1 VVIKIGFVS
10 SWSDDVIDVVITE
23 NYTPSFGDL
32 LYTRERTGDVVR
44 TVVLEVV
51 GLRSEAPSTSAPV
64 EVQGVLGALET
75 WRVAR
80 ARLFLEILESSSGVI
95 LAKASRPPSL
105 MSAVYLARNRDIDS
119 EEIMRKVS
127 EYTSI
132 KGVSV
137 GVLRSGVVHNKAL
150 AAERYFTSAQ
160 FRLNLRE
167 ILRKHVLV
175 VGQTGSGKTSGVMG
189 VLVKYALE
197 SSERVGWLV
206 IDRHGEYTPPEGYV
220 EGKFIG
226 TYVDAIRINPHLA
239 GTKVYTYRFTTSPQ
253 PNRSFST
260 VPGVF
265 YIREEPVK
273 ASSITFSD
281 FAALEGVGYE
291 RATLIEEFL
300 TILLDLFKY
309 IEMNQE
315 DVKKRTQMGNI
326 MLDDC
331 FVGTSGDV
339 EGVAGNM
346 IALIPL
352 LADNMVRYEGVGLRR
367 EDKAGL
373 HRVLVD
379 AGVDARATRVLRRL
393 VLTVM
398 GWRVKTA
405 AKGRSRVVVLDDSRS
420 VIKVAPVLKDPEKLP
435 CLLKV
440 IADALSA
447 LHGVKQGSYPWR
459 DLCTERSLEIRDAQ
473 GVDLGEIVRSVDEG
487 HTVILDV
494 SQLSNVQADLVAL
507 TVARRLFEHR
517 LDLGVE
523 ESSRRPVI
531 SIVSE
536 EAPLYLSPERV
547 ESPFN
552 PFARIAREGRKFG
565 VGLVAISQM
574 ATLIERQLLANFNT
588 LIVMRTRS
596 SSDLNFFRDIGV
608 PVETLPYLG
617 DREAF
622 LYTPDLPIKEPIP
635 VYIQSW
641 FDDEV
646 IKQVRERVERL
657 SREVK
662 VPREI
667 LED

>member
-1 VVIKIGFVS
+1 MIKVGFVS
-10 SWSDDVIDVVITE
+10 RWSDDVVEVVITE

-32 LYTRERTGDVVR
+32 LYTRERAGEVVR

-64 EVQGVLGALET
+64 EAQGVLSALET
-75 WRVAR
+75 SRVAK
-80 ARLFLEILESSSGVI
+80 ARLFLEILESPSGAI
-95 LAKASRPPSL
+95 LAKASRPPPLLST
-105 MSAVYLARNRDIDS
+105 VYLARNRDVDS

-127 EYTSI
+127 EHTST

-150 AAERYFTSAQ
+150 VAERYFTSAQ

-175 VGQTGSGKTSGVMG
+175 VGQTGSGKTSGIMG
-189 VLVKYALE
+189 ILVKYALE

-220 EGKFIG
+220 EGRFIG
-226 TYVDAIRINPHLA
+226 VYVDAIRANPQLT
-239 GTKVYTYRFTTSPQ
+239 GTRVYTYRFTTSSQ

-260 VPGVF
+260 VPGMF
-265 YIREEPVK
+265 YVREEPVK
-273 ASSITFSD
+273 ASSVTFSD

-291 RATLIEEFL
+291 RAASMEEFL

-309 IEMNQE
+309 IEANHE
-315 DVKKRTQMGNI
+315 VVKKRAQMVNI
-326 MLDDC
+326 ALDGC
-331 FVGTSGDV
+331 FIGASGDV
-339 EGVAGNM
+339 EGVTGNM

-352 LADNMVRYEGVGLRR
+352 LADNMVRYEGVGLKR
-367 EDKAGL
+367 ENKAGL

-393 VLTVM
+393 VLTTM
-398 GWRVKTA
+398 GWRVKTVV
-405 AKGRSRVVVLDDSRS
+405 KGSSRVVVLDDSRS

-440 IADALSA
+440 VAEALSA
-447 LHGVKQGSYPWR
+447 LHGVKQGLYPWR
-459 DLCTERSLEIRDAQ
+459 DLCTERSLEVRDAQ
-473 GVDLGEIVRSVDEG
+473 GVDLGEVVRSVDEG

-596 SSDLNFFRDIGV
+596 SSDLNFFRDIGI

-662 VPREI
+662 VPKEM